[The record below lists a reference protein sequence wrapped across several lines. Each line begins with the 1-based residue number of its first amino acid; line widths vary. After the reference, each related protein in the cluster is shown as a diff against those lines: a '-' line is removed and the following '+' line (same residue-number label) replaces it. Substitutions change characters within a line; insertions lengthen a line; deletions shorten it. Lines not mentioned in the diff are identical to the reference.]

1 MPLFGASDT
10 TANKPQ
16 NLTTAEKADTYGITA
31 VEIGTDTS
39 DNVVAISV
47 TGATQANYV
56 NGNAFSVS
64 GGGGSGLA
72 GTINVTA
79 GTITSVTITNGGTA
93 YTSVPTVTAPT
104 GTGATLT
111 ASLGEGTANSAGIT
125 HTGWNKRTVGTGGRA
140 GRVFWETLIAGGMA
154 HGAGDEDIA
163 TPGN

>member
-10 TANKPQ
+10 TANKPK

-47 TGATQANYV
+47 TGDTQASYV
-56 NGNAFSVS
+56 NGNAFSVT
-64 GGGGSGLA
+64 GGAGSGLA

-79 GTITSVTITNGGTA
+79 GVITSVTITNGGSS

-154 HGAGDEDIA
+154 DGAGDEDIV
-163 TPGN
+163 TPDA

>member
-10 TANKPQ
+10 TANKPK

-47 TGATQANYV
+47 TGDTQANYV

-111 ASLGEGTANSAGIT
+111 ASLGEGSTNIA

-140 GRVFWETLIAGGMA
+140 GRVFWETLVAGGMA
-154 HGAGDEDIA
+154 DGSGDEDIA